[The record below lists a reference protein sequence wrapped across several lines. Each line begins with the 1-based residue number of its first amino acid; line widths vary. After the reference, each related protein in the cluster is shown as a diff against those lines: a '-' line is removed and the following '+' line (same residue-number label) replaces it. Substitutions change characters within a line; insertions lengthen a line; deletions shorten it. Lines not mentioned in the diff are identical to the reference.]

1 MPSIKRSPVF
11 IIVSDKKMI
20 GYSVYPNYGKKLL
33 LKTSAA
39 LLLGIT
45 LGTMLFSLGGLLS
58 PIILGPIVFSGA
70 SPMVRFSSY
79 SELKTFVNKTGSIA
93 GPWRYFLDSAKAG
106 TATNAPAAA
115 AAEGAYSAP
124 RYSQTNVQVEGVDEA
139 DIVKTDGQ
147 YIYLVSNGKVLII
160 EAYPAEN
167 AKIVAE
173 IPWNGTIFG
182 IYVNEDRLV
191 LFGEQGRY
199 FIRPMLDFAA
209 PWYYGGFETFIQ
221 VYDISDR
228 TNPVLARNV
237 TVDGGYTNSRM
248 IGDYVYVL
256 LNSPV
261 YVKEDNEIFLPS
273 VSDNNRVESVDATDI
288 YHSNVTDY
296 YYSLTMILAL
306 NVQNDQEPITQDN
319 FMLGYASSIFVSQ
332 TNIYVAIPKYEQ
344 DGTQKTEVHKIHI
357 DNNEITYEA
366 AGKVPGYILNQF
378 SMDEYNGYFRIATTE
393 YNYGV
398 VYEDT
403 KNGTVTVTKIEEP
416 TIVNN
421 VYVLN
426 QSMATVGRLEGLA
439 PGEIIYSARF
449 IGARCYLVTYVQVD
463 PLFVIDLTNPEDP
476 KVLGELLMPGY
487 SNYLHPYDE
496 NTLIGIGKNST
507 EAQEEWWGAYYLGVK
522 ISLYDVSDVN
532 NPRVIKDLMIG
543 DRGTDSTALT
553 DHKAFLFD
561 KELNLL
567 AIPIMLAE
575 IDESKYPDGVPSTA
589 YGEYVWQGLYVMN
602 ITANDLTLRGTITHM
617 DSLQDGYIP
626 WEYQIE
632 RALYIGNMLYTISS
646 MKIKISDLT
655 TLQTVNEIIIN
666 SSSSNDGSDGSTN
679 GSSGR
684 E

>member
-1 MPSIKRSPVF
+1 
-11 IIVSDKKMI
+11 
-20 GYSVYPNYGKKLL
+20 
-33 LKTSAA
+33 
-39 LLLGIT
+39 
-45 LGTMLFSLGGLLS
+45 
-58 PIILGPIVFSGA
+58 
-70 SPMVRFSSY
+70 
-79 SELKTFVNKTGSIA
+79 
-93 GPWRYFLDSAKAG
+93 
-106 TATNAPAAA
+106 
-115 AAEGAYSAP
+115 
-124 RYSQTNVQVEGVDEA
+124 
-139 DIVKTDGQ
+139 
-147 YIYLVSNGKVLII
+147 
-160 EAYPAEN
+160 
-167 AKIVAE
+167 
-173 IPWNGTIFG
+173 
-182 IYVNEDRLV
+182 
-191 LFGEQGRY
+191 
-199 FIRPMLDFAA
+199 
-209 PWYYGGFETFIQ
+209 
-221 VYDISDR
+221 
-228 TNPVLARNV
+228 
-237 TVDGGYTNSRM
+237 M

-261 YVKEDNEIFLPS
+261 YVKEDNEVFLPS
-273 VSDNNRVESVDATDI
+273 ISDNSKVESVDATDI

-306 NVQNDQEPITQDN
+306 NVQNDQEPIAQDN
-319 FMLGYASSIFVSQ
+319 FMLGYASSIFVSL

-344 DGTQKTEVHKIHI
+344 DGTQKTEVHKIHV
-357 DNNEITYEA
+357 DNSKITYEA

-426 QSMATVGRLEGLA
+426 QSMATVGSLEGLA
-439 PGEIIYSARF
+439 PGERIYSARF

-463 PLFVIDLTNPEDP
+463 PLFVIDLKNPEDP
-476 KVLGELLMPGY
+476 KVLGELVMPGY

-496 NTLIGIGKNST
+496 NILIGIGKNST
-507 EAQEEWWGAYYLGVK
+507 EVQGEWWGAYYLGVK
-522 ISLYDVSDVN
+522 ISLYDVSDVEH
-532 NPRVIKDLMIG
+532 PRIIKDLMIG

-567 AIPIMLAE
+567 AIPILLAE

-589 YGEYVWQGLYVMN
+589 YGEYVWQGLYVMD
-602 ITANDLTLRGTITHM
+602 ITANDLTLRGTITHI
-617 DSLQDGYIP
+617 DNLQDGYIL

-632 RALYIGNMLYTISS
+632 RSLYIENMLYTISN

-655 TLQTVNEIIIN
+655 TLKTVNEIIIN
-666 SSSSNDGSDGSTN
+666 NSSSNGSSDGS
-679 GSSGR
+679 SSGSNGGR

>member
-1 MPSIKRSPVF
+1 
-11 IIVSDKKMI
+11 MI
-20 GYSVYPNYGKKLL
+20 GYSAYPGYRKKLL
-33 LKTSAA
+33 LKTSVA

-45 LGTMLFSLGGLLS
+45 LGTMLFNLGILLT
-58 PIILGPIVFSGA
+58 PTIHGPIVFSGA
-70 SPMVRFSSY
+70 SPMVRFTSY
-79 SELKTFVNKTGSIA
+79 SELKTFINRTGSIS

-106 TATNAPAAA
+106 TATNAQAE

-167 AKIVAE
+167 ARVVAE

-182 IYVNEDRLV
+182 IYVNGDRLV
-191 LFGEQGRY
+191 FFGDQGRY
-199 FIRPMLDFAA
+199 FIGPMLDFAA
-209 PWYYGGFETFIQ
+209 PWYYGGFETYIQ

-228 TNPVLARNV
+228 TNPVLTRNV

-261 YVKEDNEIFLPS
+261 YVMEDNEIFLPS
-273 VSDNNRVESVDATDI
+273 ISDNKKVKSVDATNI

-296 YYSLTMILAL
+296 YYSLTMVLAL
-306 NVQNDQEPITQDN
+306 NVQNDQEPIAQAN
-319 FMLGYASSIFVSQ
+319 FILGYASSIFVSL
-332 TNIYVAIPKYEQ
+332 TNVYVAIPKYEQ
-344 DGTQKTEVHKIHI
+344 DGTQKTEIHKIHV

-366 AGKVPGYILNQF
+366 AGEVPGYILNQF

-426 QSMATVGRLEGLA
+426 QSMATIGSLEGLA
-439 PGEIIYSARF
+439 SGERIYSARF
-449 IGARCYLVTYVQVD
+449 IGTRCYLVTYVQVD
-463 PLFVIDLTNPEDP
+463 PLFVIDLKDPEDP
-476 KVLGELLMPGY
+476 KVLGELVMPGY
-487 SNYLHPYDE
+487 SEYLHPYDE
-496 NTLIGIGKNST
+496 NILIGIGQNST
-507 EAQEEWWGAYYLGVK
+507 EVQGEWWGAFYLGVK
-522 ISLYDVSDVN
+522 VSLYDVSDVEH
-532 NPRVIKDLMIG
+532 PRIIKDFMIG
-543 DRGTDSTALT
+543 DRGTDSTALR

-561 KELNLL
+561 KELKLL
-567 AIPIMLAE
+567 AIPILLAE
-575 IDESKYPDGVPSTA
+575 IDESKYPEGVPSTA
-589 YGEYVWQGLYVMN
+589 YGEYVWQGLYVMD
-602 ITANDLTLRGTITHM
+602 ITANDLTLRGRITHI
-617 DSLQDGYIP
+617 DNLQDGYIP
-626 WEYQIE
+626 WEYSIE
-632 RALYIGNMLYTISS
+632 RALYIENMLYTISS
-646 MKIKISDLT
+646 MKIKISNLT
-655 TLQTVNEIIIN
+655 TLKTVNEIIIGSISSN
-666 SSSSNDGSDGSTN
+666 GSTDGSSS
-679 GSSGR
+679 GSSGGK

>member
-58 PIILGPIVFSGA
+58 PIFPGPIVFSGA

-79 SELKTFVNKTGSIA
+79 SELKTFVNKTGSIV

-106 TATNAPAAA
+106 TATNAPAA
-115 AAEGAYSAP
+115 EGAQGVP

-167 AKIVAE
+167 ARVVAE

-191 LFGEQGRY
+191 FFGEQGQY
-199 FIRPMLDFAA
+199 FNRPMIDFAA

-228 TNPVLARNV
+228 TNPILARNV

-261 YVKEDNEIFLPS
+261 YVKEDNEIFLPTIN
-273 VSDNNRVESVDATDI
+273 DNNKDASVAATDI

-306 NVQNDQEPITQDN
+306 NIQNDQEPINQEN
-319 FMLGYASSIFVSQ
+319 FMLGYASSIFVSL
-332 TNIYVAIPKYEQ
+332 TNVYVAIPKYEQ
-344 DGTQKTEVHKIHI
+344 DGTQKTEVHKIHV

-393 YNYGV
+393 YKYNEV
-398 VYEDT
+398 SEDS
-403 KNGTVTVTKIEEP
+403 KNETVTVAKIEEP

-426 QSMATVGRLEGLA
+426 QSMATVGSLEGLA
-439 PGEIIYSARF
+439 PGERIYSARF

-463 PLFVIDLTNPEDP
+463 PLFVIDLKDPEDP
-476 KVLGELLMPGY
+476 KVLGELVMPGY
-487 SNYLHPYDE
+487 SEYLHPYDE
-496 NTLIGIGKNST
+496 NILIGIGKNTT
-507 EAQEEWWGAYYLGVK
+507 EAQGEWWGAFYLGVK
-522 ISLYDVSDVN
+522 ISLYDVSNVK
-532 NPRVIKDLMIG
+532 NPRIIKDFMIG

-567 AIPIMLAE
+567 AIPILLAE
-575 IDESKYPDGVPSTA
+575 IDESKYPEGVPSTA

-602 ITANDLTLRGTITHM
+602 ITSNDLTLRGRITHI
-617 DSLQDGYIP
+617 DNLQDGYIP
-626 WEYQIE
+626 WEYSIE
-632 RALYIGNMLYTISS
+632 RSLYIENMLYTISN

-655 TLQTVNEIIIN
+655 TLKTVNEIIIN
-666 SSSSNDGSDGSTN
+666 NSSNGSSDGSSSGTN
-679 GSSGR
+679 GGR